1 MKINKILLVDNGDP
15 FFTDLIEF
23 KRDTTKEEVYEIVL
37 KCKKDLPNEYTNE
50 DIYKYLDKYI
60 GIKSM
65 EFLDYEI
72 VEY

>member
-1 MKINKILLVDNGDP
+1 MKINKILLKDNVA

-23 KRDTTKEEVYEIVL
+23 KRDTTKEEVYEVVS
-37 KCKKDLPNEYTNE
+37 KCKNDLPGEYTNE

-60 GIKSM
+60 GIKSI
-65 EFLDYEI
+65 EFLGYEI